1 MDRGPPGRR
10 WGQAD
15 VGFCP
20 RSEKSASEQVVMP
33 TNLPPE
39 YFEAD
44 KRYRAASSPSEKIT
58 CLEDL
63 LGTIPKH
70 KGTDKL
76 RADLRRRLSKLKSAA
91 QTKKGAGKRETAYHF
106 DKEGAGQVVVIGP
119 ANVGK
124 SALVV
129 ALTNASPEVAD
140 FPFTTWNPTPGM
152 MEVGGIQIQLI
163 DTPPLS
169 RDFIEPDLMDL
180 IRRSDLMLLV
190 VDLLTDPVQQ
200 LEDTVAMLGE
210 HRIVPCYLRERCVER
225 QGVTFK
231 PILVLANKCDDAG
244 ADENYEIFCELL
256 GEDWPML
263 AVSATS
269 GRNLERMK
277 QVVVQRLEIIR
288 VYSKI
293 PGQEPDLSRPFV
305 LKQGDT
311 VQELAGKVHQDFVRD
326 LKLARV
332 WGEGV
337 FDGQL
342 VGRDHVLSDGD
353 VVELHI

>member
-1 MDRGPPGRR
+1 
-10 WGQAD
+10 
-15 VGFCP
+15 
-20 RSEKSASEQVVMP
+20 MP

-39 YFEAD
+39 YYDAD
-44 KRYRAASSPSEKIT
+44 KRYRAASSPTEKIAG
-58 CLEDL
+58 LEEL
-63 LGTIPKH
+63 LSTIPKH

-91 QTKKGAGKRETAYHF
+91 QTKKSASKRDSAYQF

-152 MEVGGIQIQLI
+152 MEVEDIQIQLI

-169 RDFIEPDLMDL
+169 RDYVEPELLDL

-190 VDLLTDPVQQ
+190 VDLQTDPIEQ
-200 LEDTVAMLGE
+200 LEDTVALLGE
-210 HRIVPCYLRERCVER
+210 HRIVPCYLRERCGDQR
-225 QGVTFK
+225 GLTIK
-231 PILVLANKCDDAG
+231 PILVLANKYDDHG
-244 ADENYEIFCELL
+244 ADENFEIFRELL
-256 GEDWPML
+256 EDDWPML
-263 AVSATS
+263 AASATT
-269 GRNLERMK
+269 GRNLERLK
-277 QVVVQRLEIIR
+277 QVVVKRLEIIR
-288 VYSKI
+288 VYSKT

-305 LKQGDT
+305 LKEGDT
-311 VQELAGKVHQDFVRD
+311 IEEFAGNVHQDFVKN
-326 LKLARV
+326 LKVARV

-337 FDGQL
+337 FDGQM
-342 VGRDHVLSDGD
+342 VGRDHVLADGD